1 MGLTADFSGAFKKM
15 GDLKTI
21 PRASKYIATKWA
33 AETVKD
39 LKRSA
44 ADMQKSISPI
54 HKKTGQ
60 LARAVSMKVHGTSP
74 AILQVGTGLNTVDV
88 KYAKIQDV
96 GGMTHPTVTDRMR
109 RWAWWAYYK
118 TLGGEVKALG
128 LRGKNRYKAA
138 RSFVSAMPGWKG
150 SNLYRSIALTKKS
163 QLDVKVPA
171 SRWFTKVIEDREP
184 KLMRDMKPDHILA
197 VAHIMS
203 GER

>member
-1 MGLTADFSGAFKKM
+1 LSGLKADFSGAFKKM
-15 GDLKTI
+15 ADLKAT
-21 PRASKYIATKWA
+21 PRATKYIATKWA

-60 LARAVSMKVHGTSP
+60 LARATTMQVGP
-74 AILQVGTGLNTVDV
+74 ATGGFLLAVGTGLNTVDV

-109 RWAWWAYYK
+109 RWAWWAFYK
-118 TLGGEVKALG
+118 EQGAQRSALKKMLPSMGAAQRRATARMGASKYLG
-128 LRGKNRYKAA
+128 
-138 RSFVSAMPGWKG
+138 
-150 SNLYRSIALTKKS
+150 IALTKKTR
-163 QLDVKVPA
+163 LDVKVPA
-171 SRWFTKVIEDREP
+171 SKWFTSVIDQREP
-184 KLMRDMKPDHILA
+184 VLYRDMQPDHVLA
-197 VAHIMS
+197 VAKIMS